1 MVSATSS
8 EISVGRFFGQAFEA
22 NRLIIGPA
30 VEFRTTPKV
39 AIEFDVLFQS
49 ADLRGAGAGAA
60 IFPRSS
66 WQADTSLRYFP
77 VLAKYRLRKH
87 NFTPFTVGGGAFR
100 HYSHSGNISTTTVGS
115 SGMPGSTTSPLK
127 EGHTDAG
134 WAVGGGLEFKV
145 KLLRISPE
153 IRYMR
158 FSDLACDRCAN
169 TAQPSSLTHN
179 PVTMMLGLGF

>member
-30 VEFRTTPKV
+30 VEFRITPKV

-87 NFTPFTVGGGAFR
+87 NFTPFAVQGAP
-100 HYSHSGNISTTTVGS
+100 SGTTAIRVISA
-115 SGMPGSTTSPLK
+115 PQ
-127 EGHTDAG
+127 
-134 WAVGGGLEFKV
+134 
-145 KLLRISPE
+145 R
-153 IRYMR
+153 
-158 FSDLACDRCAN
+158 SDLLACPAP
-169 TAQPSSLTHN
+169 QPVL
-179 PVTMMLGLGF
+179 